1 MPCTECVT
9 HGRECVTD
17 ELSDK
22 RRKASA
28 KRTQEEL
35 TDLRGFLDQI
45 LTVMR
50 ISDPA
55 ALQHFVQT
63 VRAGADMDEIRA
75 TVQRILHAHTHTH
88 TQSSEPT
95 ILRPSPQIPHVGID
109 PNMVDP
115 SMRNFF
121 NPNPQ

>member
-35 TDLRGFLDQI
+35 IDLRGFLDQI

-63 VRAGADMDEIRA
+63 VRAGADMNEIRD
-75 TVQRILHAHTHTH
+75 TVQRILHAHTHN
-88 TQSSEPT
+88 QSSEPT
-95 ILRPSPQIPHVGID
+95 LRPSPQNLHVGID